1 MPMNERRQSF
11 AASKIKWAT
20 ALLCALGSGFA
31 SNAAHAESAIQR
43 YEASSPASRIKAGG
57 ARVQIH
63 APIEVVERVIMDFG
77 SWSRHIH
84 KFEKAKVIGRRG
96 DRTHVYLQVP
106 ILKGATRIW
115 VVAEFEPIKRTDKG
129 DVLVAR
135 MLKGNVKRLDARWR
149 LSKIDDQNTKV
160 ELELLLEPDW
170 PLPVPNSLV
179 TEEATNAA
187 EQAVDGHRKAA
198 ERAGS

>member
-1 MPMNERRQSF
+1 MYVRRQGTI
-11 AASKIKWAT
+11 ASKIGWVA
-20 ALLCALGSGFA
+20 AFLGAFGFA
-31 SNAAHAESAIQR
+31 EPARAESAIQR
-43 YEASSPASRIKAGG
+43 YETAPQASGIKAGG
-57 ARVQIH
+57 ARVEVH
-63 APIEVVERVIMDFG
+63 APIDVVERVIMDYG
-77 SWSRHIH
+77 SWSRHIR
-84 KFEKAKVIGRRG
+84 KFEKVKVVGRRG

-115 VVAEFEPIKRTDKG
+115 VVAEFDPIKRTDAG

-149 LSKIDDQNTKV
+149 LSKIDEQNTRV

-198 ERAGS
+198 ERGGG

>member
-1 MPMNERRQSF
+1 M
-11 AASKIKWAT
+11 K
-20 ALLCALGSGFA
+20 
-31 SNAAHAESAIQR
+31 
-43 YEASSPASRIKAGG
+43 
-57 ARVQIH
+57 
-63 APIEVVERVIMDFG
+63 VV
-77 SWSRHIH
+77 
-84 KFEKAKVIGRRG
+84 GRKG

-115 VVAEFEPIKRTDKG
+115 VVAEFDPIKRTETG

-170 PLPVPNSLV
+170 PLPVPDSLV
-179 TEEATNAA
+179 TQEAVNAA
-187 EQAVDGHRKAA
+187 EEAVDGHRKAA
-198 ERAGS
+198 ERGGG

>member
-1 MPMNERRQSF
+1 MYLPRHGNNASRIRSRIGWAAAFVCAF
-11 AASKIKWAT
+11 AVAEP
-20 ALLCALGSGFA
+20 
-31 SNAAHAESAIQR
+31 AHAEAAIQR
-43 YEASSPASRIKAGG
+43 YEAAPAASGIKAGG
-57 ARVQIH
+57 ARVEVH
-63 APIEVVERVIMDFG
+63 APIDVVERVIMDYG
-77 SWSRHIH
+77 SWSRHIR
-84 KFEKAKVIGRRG
+84 KFEKAKVVGRRG

-115 VVAEFEPIKRTDKG
+115 VVAEFDPIKRTDAG

-149 LSKIDDQNTKV
+149 LSKIDDQNTRV

-179 TEEATNAA
+179 TQEAVNAA
-187 EQAVDGHRKAA
+187 EEAVDGHRKAA
-198 ERAGS
+198 ERGGG

>member
-1 MPMNERRQSF
+1 MRIGALRF
-11 AASKIKWAT
+11 AWVAGLLVASSSCLVGPAR
-20 ALLCALGSGFA
+20 
-31 SNAAHAESAIQR
+31 AESAIQR
-43 YEASSPASRIKAGG
+43 YETATPASGIKAGG
-57 ARVQIH
+57 ARVQVH
-63 APIEVVERVIMDFG
+63 APIEVVERVIMDYA
-77 SWSRHIH
+77 SWSRHIS
-84 KFEKAKVIGRRG
+84 KFEKAKVVGRRG

-115 VVAEFEPIKRTDKG
+115 VVAEFDPIKRTDAG
-129 DVLVAR
+129 AVIVAR
-135 MLKGNVKRLDARWR
+135 MLKGNVKRLDARWK

-187 EQAVDGHRKAA
+187 EQAIDGHRKAA
-198 ERAGS
+198 ERAGG

>member
-1 MPMNERRQSF
+1 MYGRKYPKVVWGCCF
-11 AASKIKWAT
+11 GALALCLASEPAR
-20 ALLCALGSGFA
+20 
-31 SNAAHAESAIQR
+31 AESAIQR
-43 YEASSPASRIKAGG
+43 YEAATPVSSIKAGG
-57 ARVQIH
+57 ARVQVH
-63 APIEVVERVIMDFG
+63 APIEVVERVIQDYG
-77 SWSRHIH
+77 SWSRHIG
-84 KFEKAKVIGRRG
+84 KFEKAKVVGRRG

-115 VVAEFEPIKRTDKG
+115 VVAEFEPIKRTDNG

-179 TEEATNAA
+179 TEEAMNAA

-198 ERAGS
+198 ERGGS

>member
-1 MPMNERRQSF
+1 MVRDGRKKSMKGSVLAYAGGLIGGLGLF
-11 AASKIKWAT
+11 LAS
-20 ALLCALGSGFA
+20 A
-31 SNAAHAESAIQR
+31 SAHAEAAIQR
-43 YEASSPASRIKAGG
+43 YATLTPQSGIKAGG
-57 ARVQIH
+57 ARVEIH
-63 APIEVVERVIMDFG
+63 APIDVVERVITDFG

-84 KFEKAKVIGRRG
+84 KFEKAKVVGRRG

-115 VVAEFEPIKRTDKG
+115 GVAEFEPIKRTETG

-149 LSKIDDQNTKV
+149 LSKIDDNNTKV

-170 PLPVPNSLV
+170 PLPIPKSLV

-187 EQAVDGHRKAA
+187 E
-198 ERAGS
+198 